1 MSIKKSVKTI
11 YIVLFILLIALPLP
25 TWRVCSALGAF
36 GLDAANYENRQT
48 AEKPVLTRQTASLY
62 PTQYET
68 WFDENMP
75 FRDVLLTLNG
85 MLEYYVLHSTD
96 QTGVLVGKDGW
107 LYYCGAQAN
116 DEDPIADYKGTNLFM
131 EDELSQI
138 YQRMEAA
145 KKECEFYGKRFVVMF
160 VPNKERMHS
169 EYMPDSYGDPRDGRL
184 KQVNDFL
191 TEKGFDVVNTY
202 DALTAYKEAHPDDQ
216 IYRKYDTHWNWI
228 GGYIAARQFDTFL
241 QSCRLKEP
249 DAVERA
255 ELPPQNYDLAR
266 LIHLGNVLTDDHE
279 TMPVNYWEE
288 TGETAESGETADEAD
303 PASKLLAPGVTRSI
317 NDTFTEYV
325 YNNSSESADPRHI
338 FIIGDSFSPMMTDY
352 IASDFAGVT
361 FDYYYN
367 YTPDM
372 LREYDPDVVV
382 YEVNERYLMNLKR
395 FTLDDLM
402 PIVQAE

>member
-75 FRDVLLTLNG
+75 FRDALLTLNG

-145 KKECEFYGKRFVVMF
+145 KKECEFYGKRFVVML
-160 VPNKERMHS
+160 VPNKERMYS

-266 LIHLGNVLTDDHE
+266 LIHLGNVLTDE
-279 TMPVNYWEE
+279 
-288 TGETAESGETADEAD
+288 
-303 PASKLLAPGVTRSI
+303 
-317 NDTFTEYV
+317 FTEYV